1 MKKIEA
7 IIKPFKFD
15 DVKSALDVVGLD
27 QVTVSEVKSFGRQ
40 NAHGEV
46 FRGAKYTV
54 GSIPEI
60 KIELV
65 LPNNQLDAAVAAII
79 KGSGTTK
86 PGVSKIFVTTIE
98 EAAPVNANSM
108 LEEALV

>member
-7 IIKPFKFD
+7 IIKPFKFGE
-15 DVKSALDVVGLD
+15 VKNALDAAGFD
-27 QVTVSEVKSFGRQ
+27 GMTVSEVKGFGRQ
-40 NAHGEV
+40 NVHGEV

-54 GSIPEI
+54 ESIPEI

-65 LPNNQLDAAVAAII
+65 LPNNRLDAAVAAII
-79 KGSGTTK
+79 KGSKTAKTG
-86 PGVSKIFVTTIE
+86 GNKIFVSTIE

-108 LEEALV
+108 LEPALA